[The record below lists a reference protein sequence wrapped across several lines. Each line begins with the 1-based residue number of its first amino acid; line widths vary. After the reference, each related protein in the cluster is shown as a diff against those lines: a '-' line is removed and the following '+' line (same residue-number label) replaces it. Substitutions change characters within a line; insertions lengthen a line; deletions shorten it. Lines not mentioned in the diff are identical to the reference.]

1 MSSFRSEHRTRP
13 LLESRSVPKGFEA
26 LADALLVGGD
36 VAGACHEIG
45 RWSAAEGLSLDEVF
59 GGISRTTHV
68 VGRGEPTFEAAR
80 SAALAWAEASLR
92 FQHGISCDD
101 PLTGLSSIPHL
112 RSQLAAA
119 YRAAERTGAPLGSTH
134 ALVVVD
140 IHDQAGEQ
148 GQFGPSLRLLE
159 LAGVMRRVYSGDE
172 VLARLSASRI
182 AALTHRDQRFG
193 EQTMVLTAL
202 VEEWARGRT
211 GGAGHEMHPRVWV
224 EGLPRRND
232 AAGVVLDEL
241 AR

>member
-13 LLESRSVPKGFEA
+13 PLESTSVPMGFEA
-26 LADALLVGGD
+26 FADALLVGGD

-59 GGISRTTHV
+59 GGIARTTHV

-112 RSQLAAA
+112 RAQLAAV
-119 YRAAERTGAPLGSTH
+119 YRAAERTGVAVGSTH
-134 ALVVVD
+134 ALVLVD
-140 IHDQAGEQ
+140 IPDDAGDPS
-148 GQFGPSLRLLE
+148 QFGPSLRLLE
-159 LAGVMRRVYSGDE
+159 LADVMRRVYSGDE
-172 VLARLSASRI
+172 VLARLTSSRI
-182 AALTHRDQRFG
+182 AALVHRDQRFCD
-193 EQTMVLTAL
+193 QTTILTTV
-202 VEEWARGRT
+202 VEEWGRSRA
-211 GGAGHEMHPRVWV
+211 GASGHQVRPRVWV
-224 EGLPRRND
+224 EGLPRHND